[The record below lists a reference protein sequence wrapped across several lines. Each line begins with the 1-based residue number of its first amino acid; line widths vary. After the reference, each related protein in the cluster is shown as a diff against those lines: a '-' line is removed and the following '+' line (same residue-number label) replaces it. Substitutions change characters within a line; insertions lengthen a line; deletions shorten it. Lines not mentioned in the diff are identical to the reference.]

1 MLSSGHS
8 FARLPIRREVE
19 SLPDV
24 KLVKFDGFSPNPK
37 FEEVCAGIDLFA
49 GQGCDGLL
57 AVGGGS
63 AIDVAKC
70 IKRAVLTHEG
80 KSALYPPLVSQPLEM
95 DGTQMPLFAV
105 PTTAGTGSESTR
117 NAVMYWQGVKQT
129 VAHDGLLPDAAILE
143 PSVLRG
149 LPPYQKRCTLMD
161 AVSQAIESWW
171 SVKSTEESR
180 AYARQ
185 SLTTV
190 MQSWH
195 EYIFDYSDDAAARV
209 MKGANLSGRAINLS
223 QTTAAHAMSYKVT
236 SLYYLP
242 HGHAVAVCLPE
253 IWTYMLAHPDQC
265 IDPRGATYVTK
276 TFYQIAQAM
285 GASTPI
291 EAIARYRDM
300 MKEMEL
306 IRPAAG
312 NRQTEL
318 DVLTA
323 SVNPLRLRNN
333 PVRLSPE
340 VIRSL
345 YDRIL
350 R

>member
-1 MLSSGHS
+1 M
-8 FARLPIRREVE
+8 E

-80 KSALYPPLVSQPLEM
+80 KSALYPPLVSQLLGM

-143 PSVLRG
+143 PSVLRD

-195 EYIFDYSDDAAARV
+195 EYIFDYSDDAAA
-209 MKGANLSGRAINLS
+209 
-223 QTTAAHAMSYKVT
+223 HAMSYKVT
-236 SLYYLP
+236 SLYHLP

-265 IDPRGATYVTK
+265 IDPRGGYLCHQD
-276 TFYQIAQAM
+276 F
-285 GASTPI
+285 
-291 EAIARYRDM
+291 
-300 MKEMEL
+300 
-306 IRPAAG
+306 
-312 NRQTEL
+312 
-318 DVLTA
+318 
-323 SVNPLRLRNN
+323 
-333 PVRLSPE
+333 LSDCPSHGC
-340 VIRSL
+340 IDSH
-345 YDRIL
+345 
-350 R
+350 